1 MFLFTRV
8 MHKIK
13 FTILA
18 LFLLVANGLFAQNE
32 YVYLEK
38 GRLYH
43 PNGEELALWG
53 VNLQPMLSWEYNSMM
68 KKAGIPKDARVWKKM
83 TDKSL
88 DELQLLGA
96 NYIRVHLTPGDFT
109 DASGNLVHTIYLDL
123 LDYLTAEAP
132 KHGIYICYAFF
143 NHMGISEVAESFM
156 ETSYKIANVAGR
168 PKDLKKKH
176 HKALRMFE
184 SNFFE
189 ASKNYIQ
196 NLLNRINPYNNKTY
210 NSDTNIVAW
219 EIMNEPVFFK
229 RDNLKTYPQEYRRYQ
244 SWLAEKGVN
253 DIDKNYFEYRK
264 KRVLQYINEIHD
276 AIRKGG
282 AVVPVI
288 WSLNWHR
295 FRNGHEDIFEAVAKS
310 KVEAVAFC
318 TYPGQSIAK
327 KKGGGN
333 YESFSG
339 DLSSYDFSEWFNQGY
354 GQQSHYGW
362 LKNEMF
368 SDKAKVVYEFEGFY
382 NQSSYIYPAL
392 ADFQRSLGAQAAA
405 MWHYSMTDY
414 AQYNGGSHVFNLK
427 TTPAKAAAFAVAS
440 KIFQNTPILQNYH
453 TESPINF
460 QSKNFSYSFEKNT
473 SIYTD
478 DFYYIY
484 SNDVLDNGKM
494 IPSKSPK
501 EIFGYGK
508 SPFVNYEGT
517 GTFQIKIS
525 EKEIIIHIQP
535 DVVYNHS
542 LSHRSKMKKH
552 LITELKRQKKHA
564 IKISVDGWESGKFT
578 IFKLT
583 EAGIKKKIKS
593 IKELSLKITP
603 GKYIITKT

>member
-1 MFLFTRV
+1 

-13 FTILA
+13 FTILVLFVSA
-18 LFLLVANGLFAQNE
+18 LSGLFAQNE
-32 YVYLEK
+32 YVFLKK

-43 PNGEELALWG
+43 PNGQELALWG

-68 KKAGIPKDARVWKKM
+68 KKAGIPKDAEVWKKM

-109 DASGNLVHTIYLDL
+109 DANGNLVETIYLDL

-132 KHGIYICYAFF
+132 KYGIYICYAFF
-143 NHMGISEVAESFM
+143 NHMGRSEVAESFM
-156 ETSYKIANVAGR
+156 ETSYKIANVIGR
-168 PKDLKKKH
+168 PKEVKKKH

-189 ASKNYIQ
+189 ASKKYIK
-196 NLLNRINPYNNKTY
+196 NLLKRTNPYNNKTY
-210 NSDTNIVAW
+210 NSDANIVAW
-219 EIMNEPVFFK
+219 EIMNEPVFFQ
-229 RDNLKTYPQEYRRYQ
+229 RNNLKTYPQEHRRYQ
-244 SWLAEKGVN
+244 SWLAERGVS

-264 KRVLQYINEIHD
+264 QKVLQYINGIHD

-295 FRNGHEDIFEAVAKS
+295 FRNGHEDIFEAVAES

-318 TYPGQSIAK
+318 TYPGQNIAK
-327 KKGGGN
+327 QRGGGN

-339 DLSSYDFSEWFNQGY
+339 DLSSYDFSEWFRRGYNQ
-354 GQQSHYGW
+354 QARYGW
-362 LKNEMF
+362 LKSEMF
-368 SDKAKVVYEFEGFY
+368 SDKAKVVYEFESFY
-382 NQSSYIYPAL
+382 NHSSYIYPAL

-440 KIFQNTPILQNYH
+440 KVFQNTPILQNYH
-453 TESPINF
+453 LESPSNF
-460 QSKNFSYSFEKNT
+460 QSQNFSYSLKKNR
-473 SIYTD
+473 SIYSD
-478 DFYYIY
+478 DSYFFY
-484 SNDVLDNGKM
+484 SNDVLDMGKM
-494 IPSKSPK
+494 TTSKSPK

-508 SPFVNYEGT
+508 SPLVNYEGT
-517 GTFQIKIS
+517 GTYQLKIS
-525 EKEIIIHIQP
+525 EKEIIVHIQP

-542 LSHRSKMKKH
+542 LSYRSKKKKH
-552 LITELKRQKKHA
+552 LITEFEDQKKHA
-564 IKISVDGWESGKFT
+564 MTISIDGWESGKFT

-583 EAGIKKKIKS
+583 ETGKKKKIKG
-593 IKELSLKITP
+593 IKELRLKIAP
-603 GKYIITKT
+603 GKYKITKT

>member
-1 MFLFTRV
+1 

-13 FTILA
+13 FTILVLFVSA
-18 LFLLVANGLFAQNE
+18 LSGLFAQNE
-32 YVYLEK
+32 YVFLKK

-68 KKAGIPKDARVWKKM
+68 KKAGIPKDAEVWKKM

-109 DASGNLVHTIYLDL
+109 DANGNLVETIYLDL

-132 KHGIYICYAFF
+132 KYGIYICYAFF
-143 NHMGISEVAESFM
+143 NHMGRSEVAESFM
-156 ETSYKIANVAGR
+156 ETSYKIANVIGR
-168 PKDLKKKH
+168 PKEVKKKH

-189 ASKNYIQ
+189 ASKKYIK
-196 NLLNRINPYNNKTY
+196 NLLKRTNPYNNKTY
-210 NSDTNIVAW
+210 NSDANIVAW
-219 EIMNEPVFFK
+219 EIMNEPVFFQ
-229 RDNLKTYPQEYRRYQ
+229 RNNLKIYPQEHRRYQ
-244 SWLAEKGVN
+244 SWLAERGVS

-264 KRVLQYINEIHD
+264 QRVLQYINGIHD

-295 FRNGHEDIFEAVAKS
+295 FRNGHEDIFEAVAES

-318 TYPGQSIAK
+318 TYPGQNIAK
-327 KKGGGN
+327 QRGGGN

-339 DLSSYDFSEWFNQGY
+339 DLSSYDFSEWFRRGYNQ
-354 GQQSHYGW
+354 QARYGW
-362 LKNEMF
+362 LKSEMF
-368 SDKAKVVYEFEGFY
+368 SDKAKVVYEFESFY
-382 NQSSYIYPAL
+382 NHSSYIYPAL

-440 KIFQNTPILQNYH
+440 KVFQNTPILQNYH
-453 TESPINF
+453 VESPSNF
-460 QSKNFSYSFEKNT
+460 QSQNFSYSLKKNR
-473 SIYTD
+473 SIYSD
-478 DFYYIY
+478 DSYFFY
-484 SNDVLDNGKM
+484 SNDVLDMGKM
-494 IPSKSPK
+494 ITSKSPK

-508 SPFVNYEGT
+508 SPLVNYEGT
-517 GTFQIKIS
+517 GTYQLKIS
-525 EKEIIIHIQP
+525 EKEIIVHIQP

-542 LSHRSKMKKH
+542 LSYRSKRKKH
-552 LITELKRQKKHA
+552 LITEFEDQKKHA
-564 IKISVDGWESGKFT
+564 MTISIDGWESGKFT
-578 IFKLT
+578 IFELT
-583 EAGIKKKIKS
+583 ETGKKKKIKG
-593 IKELSLKITP
+593 IKELRLKIAP
-603 GKYIITKT
+603 GKYKITKT

>member
-1 MFLFTRV
+1 

-13 FTILA
+13 FTILVLFVSA
-18 LFLLVANGLFAQNE
+18 LSGLFAQNE
-32 YVYLEK
+32 YVFLKK

-68 KKAGIPKDARVWKKM
+68 KKAGIPKDAEVWKKM

-109 DASGNLVHTIYLDL
+109 DANGNLVETIYLDL

-132 KHGIYICYAFF
+132 KYGIYICYAFF
-143 NHMGISEVAESFM
+143 NHMGRSEVAESFM
-156 ETSYKIANVAGR
+156 ETSYKIANVIGR
-168 PKDLKKKH
+168 PKEVKKKH

-189 ASKNYIQ
+189 ASKKYIK
-196 NLLNRINPYNNKTY
+196 NLLKRTNPYNDKTY
-210 NSDTNIVAW
+210 NSDANIVAW
-219 EIMNEPVFFK
+219 EIMNEPVFFQ
-229 RDNLKTYPQEYRRYQ
+229 RNNLKTYPQEYRRYQ
-244 SWLAEKGVN
+244 SWLAERGVS

-264 KRVLQYINEIHD
+264 QRVLQYINEIHD

-295 FRNGHEDIFEAVAKS
+295 FRNGHEDIFEAVAES

-318 TYPGQSIAK
+318 TYPGQNIAK
-327 KKGGGN
+327 QRGGGN

-339 DLSSYDFSEWFNQGY
+339 DLSSYDFSEWFRRGYNQ
-354 GQQSHYGW
+354 QARYGW
-362 LKNEMF
+362 LKSEMF
-368 SDKAKVVYEFEGFY
+368 SDKAKVVYEFESFY
-382 NQSSYIYPAL
+382 NHSSYIYPAL

-440 KIFQNTPILQNYH
+440 KVFQNTPILQNYH
-453 TESPINF
+453 VESPSNF
-460 QSKNFSYSFEKNT
+460 QSQNFSYSLKKNR
-473 SIYTD
+473 SIYSD
-478 DFYYIY
+478 DSYFFY
-484 SNDVLDNGKM
+484 SNDVLDMGKM
-494 IPSKSPK
+494 ITSKSPK

-508 SPFVNYEGT
+508 SPLVNYEGT
-517 GTFQIKIS
+517 GTYQLKIS
-525 EKEIIIHIQP
+525 EKEIIVHIQP

-542 LSHRSKMKKH
+542 LSYRSKKKKH
-552 LITELKRQKKHA
+552 LITEFEDQKKHA
-564 IKISVDGWESGKFT
+564 MTISIDGWESGKFT

-583 EAGIKKKIKS
+583 ETGKKKKIKG
-593 IKELSLKITP
+593 IKELSLKIAP
-603 GKYIITKT
+603 GKYKITKT

>member
-1 MFLFTRV
+1 

-13 FTILA
+13 FTILVLFVSA
-18 LFLLVANGLFAQNE
+18 LSGLFAQNE
-32 YVYLEK
+32 YVFLKK

-68 KKAGIPKDARVWKKM
+68 KKAGIPKDAEVWKKM

-109 DASGNLVHTIYLDL
+109 DANGNLVETIYLDL

-132 KHGIYICYAFF
+132 KYGIYICYAFF
-143 NHMGISEVAESFM
+143 NHMGRSEVAESFM
-156 ETSYKIANVAGR
+156 ETSYKIPNVTGR
-168 PKDLKKKH
+168 PKELKKKH

-189 ASKNYIQ
+189 ASKKYIK
-196 NLLNRINPYNNKTY
+196 NLLKRTNPYNNKTY
-210 NSDTNIVAW
+210 NSDANIVAW
-219 EIMNEPVFFK
+219 EIMNEPVFFQ
-229 RDNLKTYPQEYRRYQ
+229 RNNLKIYPQEHRRYQ
-244 SWLAEKGVN
+244 SWLAERGVS

-264 KRVLQYINEIHD
+264 QRVLQYINGIHD

-295 FRNGHEDIFEAVAKS
+295 FRNGHEDIFEAVAES

-318 TYPGQSIAK
+318 TYPGQNIAK
-327 KKGGGN
+327 QRGGGN

-339 DLSSYDFSEWFNQGY
+339 DLSSYDFSEWFRRGYNQ
-354 GQQSHYGW
+354 QARYGW
-362 LKNEMF
+362 LKSEMF
-368 SDKAKVVYEFEGFY
+368 SDKAKVVYEFESFY
-382 NQSSYIYPAL
+382 NHSSYIYPAL

-440 KIFQNTPILQNYH
+440 KVFQNTPILQNYH
-453 TESPINF
+453 VESPSNF
-460 QSKNFSYSFEKNT
+460 QSQNFSYSLKKNR
-473 SIYTD
+473 SIYSD
-478 DFYYIY
+478 DSYFFY
-484 SNDVLDNGKM
+484 SNDVLDMGKM
-494 IPSKSPK
+494 ITSKSPK

-508 SPFVNYEGT
+508 SPLVNYEGT
-517 GTFQIKIS
+517 GTYQLKIS
-525 EKEIIIHIQP
+525 EKEIIVHIQP

-542 LSHRSKMKKH
+542 LSYRSKKKKH
-552 LITELKRQKKHA
+552 LITEFEDQKKHA
-564 IKISVDGWESGKFT
+564 MTISIDGWESGKFT

-583 EAGIKKKIKS
+583 ETGKKKKIKG
-593 IKELSLKITP
+593 IKELRLKIAP
-603 GKYIITKT
+603 GKYKITKT

>member
-1 MFLFTRV
+1 MFLFTWV

-13 FTILA
+13 FTILV
-18 LFLLVANGLFAQNE
+18 LFLLVVNGLFAQNE

-68 KKAGIPKDARVWKKM
+68 KKAGIPKDAGVWKKM

-109 DASGNLVHTIYLDL
+109 DASGNLVQTIYLDL

-189 ASKNYIQ
+189 ASKKYIQ

-229 RDNLKTYPQEYRRYQ
+229 RDNLKAYPQEYRRYQ

-264 KRVLQYINEIHD
+264 QRVLQYINGIHD
-276 AIRKGG
+276 AVRKGG

-333 YESFSG
+333 YENFSG

-354 GQQSHYGW
+354 DQQSHYGW

-460 QSKNFSYSFEKNT
+460 QSKNFSYSFKKNT

-494 IPSKSPK
+494 IPSKAPK

-508 SPFVNYEGT
+508 SPYVNYEGT

-525 EKEIIIHIQP
+525 EKEIIIRIQP

-583 EAGIKKKIKS
+583 DAGIKKKIKS

>member
-1 MFLFTRV
+1 MFLFTWV

-13 FTILA
+13 FTILV
-18 LFLLVANGLFAQNE
+18 LFLLVVNSLFAQNE

-68 KKAGIPKDARVWKKM
+68 KKAGIPKDAGVWKKM

-189 ASKNYIQ
+189 ASKKYIQ

-229 RDNLKTYPQEYRRYQ
+229 RDNLKAYPQEYRRYQ

-333 YESFSG
+333 YENFSG

-460 QSKNFSYSFEKNT
+460 QSKNFSYSFKKNT

-494 IPSKSPK
+494 IPSKAPK

-508 SPFVNYEGT
+508 SPYVNYEGT

-525 EKEIIIHIQP
+525 EKEIIIRIQP

>member
-1 MFLFTRV
+1 

-13 FTILA
+13 FTILVLFVSA
-18 LFLLVANGLFAQNE
+18 LSGLFAQNE
-32 YVYLEK
+32 YVFLKK

-68 KKAGIPKDARVWKKM
+68 KKAGIPKDAEVWKKM

-109 DASGNLVHTIYLDL
+109 DANGNLVETIYLDL

-132 KHGIYICYAFF
+132 KYGIYICYAFF
-143 NHMGISEVAESFM
+143 NHMGRSEVAESFM
-156 ETSYKIANVAGR
+156 ETSYKIANVTGR
-168 PKDLKKKH
+168 PKELKKKH

-189 ASKNYIQ
+189 ASKKYIK
-196 NLLNRINPYNNKTY
+196 NLLKRTNPYNNKTY
-210 NSDTNIVAW
+210 NSDANIVAW
-219 EIMNEPVFFK
+219 EIMNEPVFFQ
-229 RDNLKTYPQEYRRYQ
+229 RNNLKIYPQEHRRYQ
-244 SWLAEKGVN
+244 SWLAERGVS

-264 KRVLQYINEIHD
+264 QRVLQYINGIHD

-295 FRNGHEDIFEAVAKS
+295 FRNGHEDIFEAVAES

-318 TYPGQSIAK
+318 TYPGQKIAK
-327 KKGGGN
+327 QRGGGN

-339 DLSSYDFSEWFNQGY
+339 DLSSYDFSEWFRRGYNQ
-354 GQQSHYGW
+354 QARYGW
-362 LKNEMF
+362 LKSEMF
-368 SDKAKVVYEFEGFY
+368 SDKAKVVYEFESFY
-382 NQSSYIYPAL
+382 NHSSYIYPAL

-440 KIFQNTPILQNYH
+440 KVFQNTPILQNYH
-453 TESPINF
+453 VESPSNF
-460 QSKNFSYSFEKNT
+460 QSQNFSYSLKKNR
-473 SIYTD
+473 SIYSD
-478 DFYYIY
+478 DSYFFY
-484 SNDVLDNGKM
+484 SNDVLDMVKM
-494 IPSKSPK
+494 ITSKSPK

-508 SPFVNYEGT
+508 SPLVNYEGT
-517 GTFQIKIS
+517 GTYQLKIS
-525 EKEIIIHIQP
+525 EKEIIVHIQP

-542 LSHRSKMKKH
+542 LSYRSKKKKH
-552 LITELKRQKKHA
+552 LITEFEDQKKHA
-564 IKISVDGWESGKFT
+564 MTISIDGWESGKFT

-583 EAGIKKKIKS
+583 ETGKKKKIKD
-593 IKELSLKITP
+593 IKELRLKITP
-603 GKYIITKT
+603 GKYKITKT

>member
-8 MHKIK
+8 MHKKK

-176 HKALRMFE
+176 HKALMMFE

-189 ASKNYIQ
+189 ASKKYIQ
-196 NLLNRINPYNNKTY
+196 NLLNRINPYNNKSY

-382 NQSSYIYPAL
+382 NQSPYIYPAL
-392 ADFQRSLGAQAAA
+392 ADFQRSLGTQAAA

-494 IPSKSPK
+494 IPSKAPK

-508 SPFVNYEGT
+508 SPYVNYEGT

-525 EKEIIIHIQP
+525 EKEIIIRIQP

>member
-1 MFLFTRV
+1 

-13 FTILA
+13 FTILV
-18 LFLLVANGLFAQNE
+18 LFVSAVSGLFAQNE
-32 YVYLEK
+32 YVFLKK

-68 KKAGIPKDARVWKKM
+68 KKAGIPKDAEVWKKM

-109 DASGNLVHTIYLDL
+109 DADGNLVETIYLDL

-132 KHGIYICYAFF
+132 KYGIYICYAFF
-143 NHMGISEVAESFM
+143 NHMGRSEVAESFM
-156 ETSYKIANVAGR
+156 ETSYKIANVTGR
-168 PKDLKKKH
+168 PKELKKKH

-189 ASKNYIQ
+189 ASKKYIK
-196 NLLNRINPYNNKTY
+196 NLLKRTNPYNNKTY
-210 NSDTNIVAW
+210 NSDANIVAW
-219 EIMNEPVFFK
+219 EIMNEPVFFQ
-229 RDNLKTYPQEYRRYQ
+229 RNNLKIYPQEHRRYQ
-244 SWLAEKGVN
+244 SWLAERGVS

-264 KRVLQYINEIHD
+264 QRVLQYINGIHD

-295 FRNGHEDIFEAVAKS
+295 FRNGHEDIFEAVAES

-318 TYPGQSIAK
+318 TYPGQNIAK
-327 KKGGGN
+327 QRGGGN

-339 DLSSYDFSEWFNQGY
+339 DLSSYDFSEWFRRGYNQ
-354 GQQSHYGW
+354 QARYGW
-362 LKNEMF
+362 LKSEMF
-368 SDKAKVVYEFEGFY
+368 SDKAKVVYEFESFY
-382 NQSSYIYPAL
+382 NHSSYIYPAL

-405 MWHYSMTDY
+405 MWHYSMSDY

-440 KIFQNTPILQNYH
+440 KVFQNTPILQNYH
-453 TESPINF
+453 VESPSNF
-460 QSKNFSYSFEKNT
+460 QSQNFSYSLKKNR
-473 SIYTD
+473 SIYSD
-478 DFYYIY
+478 DSYFFY
-484 SNDVLDNGKM
+484 SNDVLDMGNM
-494 IPSKSPK
+494 ITSKSPK

-508 SPFVNYEGT
+508 SPLVNYEGT
-517 GTFQIKIS
+517 GTYQLKIS
-525 EKEIIIHIQP
+525 EKEIIVHIQP

-542 LSHRSKMKKH
+542 LSYRSKKKKH
-552 LITELKRQKKHA
+552 LITEFEDQKKHA
-564 IKISVDGWESGKFT
+564 MTISIDGWESGKFT

-583 EAGIKKKIKS
+583 ETGKKKKIKG
-593 IKELSLKITP
+593 IKELRLKIAP
-603 GKYIITKT
+603 GKYKITKT

>member
-264 KRVLQYINEIHD
+264 KRVLKYINEIHD

-333 YESFSG
+333 YESFIG

-354 GQQSHYGW
+354 DQQSHYGW

-542 LSHRSKMKKH
+542 LSHRLKMKKH

>member
-1 MFLFTRV
+1 

-13 FTILA
+13 FTILVLFVSA
-18 LFLLVANGLFAQNE
+18 LSGLFAQNE
-32 YVYLEK
+32 YVFLKK

-68 KKAGIPKDARVWKKM
+68 KKAGIPKDAEVWKKM

-109 DASGNLVHTIYLDL
+109 DANGNLVETIYLDL

-132 KHGIYICYAFF
+132 KYGIYICYAFF
-143 NHMGISEVAESFM
+143 NHMGRSEVAESFM
-156 ETSYKIANVAGR
+156 ETSYKIANVIGR
-168 PKDLKKKH
+168 PKEVKKKH

-189 ASKNYIQ
+189 ASKKYIK
-196 NLLNRINPYNNKTY
+196 NLLKRTNPYNDKTY
-210 NSDTNIVAW
+210 NSDANIVAW
-219 EIMNEPVFFK
+219 EIMNEPVFFQ
-229 RDNLKTYPQEYRRYQ
+229 RNDLKTYPQEYRRYQ
-244 SWLAEKGVN
+244 SWLAERGVS

-264 KRVLQYINEIHD
+264 QRVLQYINEIHD

-295 FRNGHEDIFEAVAKS
+295 FRNGHEDIFEAVAES

-318 TYPGQSIAK
+318 TYPGQNIAK
-327 KKGGGN
+327 QRGGGN

-339 DLSSYDFSEWFNQGY
+339 DLSSYDFSEWFRRGYNQ
-354 GQQSHYGW
+354 QARYGW
-362 LKNEMF
+362 LKSEMF
-368 SDKAKVVYEFEGFY
+368 SDKAKVVYEFESFY
-382 NQSSYIYPAL
+382 NHSSYIYPAL

-440 KIFQNTPILQNYH
+440 KVFQNTPILQNYH
-453 TESPINF
+453 VESPSNF
-460 QSKNFSYSFEKNT
+460 QSQNFSYSLKKNR
-473 SIYTD
+473 SIYSD
-478 DFYYIY
+478 DSYFFY
-484 SNDVLDNGKM
+484 SNDVLDMGKM
-494 IPSKSPK
+494 ITSKSPK

-508 SPFVNYEGT
+508 SPLVNYEGT
-517 GTFQIKIS
+517 GTYQLKIS
-525 EKEIIIHIQP
+525 EKEIIVHIQP

-542 LSHRSKMKKH
+542 LSYRSKKKKH
-552 LITELKRQKKHA
+552 LITEFEDQKKHA
-564 IKISVDGWESGKFT
+564 MTISIDGWESGKFT

-583 EAGIKKKIKS
+583 ETGKKKKIKG
-593 IKELSLKITP
+593 IKELSLKIAP
-603 GKYIITKT
+603 GKYKITKT

>member
-1 MFLFTRV
+1 

-13 FTILA
+13 FTILVLFVSA
-18 LFLLVANGLFAQNE
+18 LSGLFAQNE
-32 YVYLEK
+32 YVFLKK

-68 KKAGIPKDARVWKKM
+68 KKAGIPKDAEVWKKM

-109 DASGNLVHTIYLDL
+109 DADGNLVETIYLDL

-132 KHGIYICYAFF
+132 KYGIYICYAFF
-143 NHMGISEVAESFM
+143 NHMGRSEVAESFM
-156 ETSYKIANVAGR
+156 ETSYKIANVTGR
-168 PKDLKKKH
+168 PKELKKKH

-184 SNFFE
+184 NNFFE
-189 ASKNYIQ
+189 ASKKYIK
-196 NLLNRINPYNNKTY
+196 NLLKRTNPYNNKTY
-210 NSDTNIVAW
+210 NSDANIVAW
-219 EIMNEPVFFK
+219 EIMNEPVFFQ
-229 RDNLKTYPQEYRRYQ
+229 RNNLKTYPQEHRRYQ
-244 SWLAEKGVN
+244 SWLAKRGVS

-264 KRVLQYINEIHD
+264 QRVLQYINGIHD

-295 FRNGHEDIFEAVAKS
+295 FRNGHEDIFEAVAES

-318 TYPGQSIAK
+318 TYPGQNIAK
-327 KKGGGN
+327 QRGGGN

-339 DLSSYDFSEWFNQGY
+339 DLSSYDFSEWFRRGYNQ
-354 GQQSHYGW
+354 QARYGW
-362 LKNEMF
+362 LKSEMF
-368 SDKAKVVYEFEGFY
+368 SDKAKVVYEFESFY
-382 NQSSYIYPAL
+382 NHSSYIYPAL

-440 KIFQNTPILQNYH
+440 KVFQNTPILQNYH
-453 TESPINF
+453 VESPSNF
-460 QSKNFSYSFEKNT
+460 QSQNFSYSLKKNR
-473 SIYTD
+473 SIYSD
-478 DFYYIY
+478 DSYFFY
-484 SNDVLDNGKM
+484 SNDVLDMGKM
-494 IPSKSPK
+494 ITSKSPK

-508 SPFVNYEGT
+508 SPLVNYEGT
-517 GTFQIKIS
+517 GTYQLKIS
-525 EKEIIIHIQP
+525 EKEIIVHIQP

-542 LSHRSKMKKH
+542 LSYRSKKKKH
-552 LITELKRQKKHA
+552 LITEFEDQKKHA
-564 IKISVDGWESGKFT
+564 MTISIDGWESGKFT

-583 EAGIKKKIKS
+583 ETGKKKKIKG
-593 IKELSLKITP
+593 IKELRLKIAP
-603 GKYIITKT
+603 GKYKITKT

>member
-1 MFLFTRV
+1 

-13 FTILA
+13 FTILVLFVSA
-18 LFLLVANGLFAQNE
+18 LSGLFAQNE
-32 YVYLEK
+32 YVFLKK

-68 KKAGIPKDARVWKKM
+68 KKAGIPKDAEVWKKM

-109 DASGNLVHTIYLDL
+109 DADGNLVETIYLDL

-132 KHGIYICYAFF
+132 KYGIYICYAFF
-143 NHMGISEVAESFM
+143 NHMGRSEVAESFM
-156 ETSYKIANVAGR
+156 ETSYKIANVTGR
-168 PKDLKKKH
+168 PKELKKKH

-189 ASKNYIQ
+189 ASKKYIK
-196 NLLNRINPYNNKTY
+196 NLLKRTNPYNNKTY
-210 NSDTNIVAW
+210 NSDANIVAW
-219 EIMNEPVFFK
+219 EIMNEPVFFQ
-229 RDNLKTYPQEYRRYQ
+229 RNNLKIYPQEHRRYQ
-244 SWLAEKGVN
+244 SWLAERGVS

-264 KRVLQYINEIHD
+264 QRVLQYINGIHD

-295 FRNGHEDIFEAVAKS
+295 FRNGHEDIFEAVAES

-318 TYPGQSIAK
+318 TYPGQKIAK
-327 KKGGGN
+327 QRGGGN

-339 DLSSYDFSEWFNQGY
+339 DLSSYDFSEWFRRGYNQ
-354 GQQSHYGW
+354 QARYGW
-362 LKNEMF
+362 LKSEMF
-368 SDKAKVVYEFEGFY
+368 SDKAKVVYEFESFY
-382 NQSSYIYPAL
+382 NHSSYIYPAL

-440 KIFQNTPILQNYH
+440 KVFQNTPILQNYH
-453 TESPINF
+453 VESPSNF
-460 QSKNFSYSFEKNT
+460 QSQNFSYSLKKNR
-473 SIYTD
+473 SIYSD
-478 DFYYIY
+478 DSYFFY
-484 SNDVLDNGKM
+484 SNDVLDMGKM
-494 IPSKSPK
+494 ITSKSPK

-508 SPFVNYEGT
+508 SPLVNYEGT
-517 GTFQIKIS
+517 GTYQLKIS
-525 EKEIIIHIQP
+525 EKEIIVHIQP

-542 LSHRSKMKKH
+542 LSYRSKKKKH
-552 LITELKRQKKHA
+552 LITEFEDQKKHA
-564 IKISVDGWESGKFT
+564 MTISIDGWESGKFT

-583 EAGIKKKIKS
+583 ETGKKKKIKGM
-593 IKELSLKITP
+593 KELRLKIAP
-603 GKYIITKT
+603 GKYKITKT

>member
-1 MFLFTRV
+1 

-13 FTILA
+13 FTILVLFVSA
-18 LFLLVANGLFAQNE
+18 LSGLFAQNE
-32 YVYLEK
+32 YVFLKK

-68 KKAGIPKDARVWKKM
+68 KKAGIPKDAEVWKKM

-109 DASGNLVHTIYLDL
+109 DANGNLVETIYLDL

-132 KHGIYICYAFF
+132 KYGIYICYAFF
-143 NHMGISEVAESFM
+143 NHMGRSEVAESFM
-156 ETSYKIANVAGR
+156 ETSYKIANVIGR
-168 PKDLKKKH
+168 PKEVKKKH

-189 ASKNYIQ
+189 ASKKYIK
-196 NLLNRINPYNNKTY
+196 NLLKRTNPYNNKTY
-210 NSDTNIVAW
+210 NSDANIVAW
-219 EIMNEPVFFK
+219 EIMNEPVFFQ
-229 RDNLKTYPQEYRRYQ
+229 RNNLKIYPQEHRRYQ
-244 SWLAEKGVN
+244 SWLAERGVS

-264 KRVLQYINEIHD
+264 QRVLQYINGIHD

-295 FRNGHEDIFEAVAKS
+295 FRNGHEDIFEAVAES

-318 TYPGQSIAK
+318 TYPGQKIAK
-327 KKGGGN
+327 QRGGGN

-339 DLSSYDFSEWFNQGY
+339 DLSSYDFSEWFRRGYNQ
-354 GQQSHYGW
+354 QARYGW
-362 LKNEMF
+362 LKSEMF
-368 SDKAKVVYEFEGFY
+368 SDKAKVVYEFESFY
-382 NQSSYIYPAL
+382 NHSSYIYPAL

-440 KIFQNTPILQNYH
+440 KVFQNTPILQNYH
-453 TESPINF
+453 VESPSNF
-460 QSKNFSYSFEKNT
+460 QSQNFSYSLKKNR
-473 SIYTD
+473 SIYSD
-478 DFYYIY
+478 DSYFFY
-484 SNDVLDNGKM
+484 SNDVLDMGKM
-494 IPSKSPK
+494 ITSKSPK

-508 SPFVNYEGT
+508 SPLVNYEGT
-517 GTFQIKIS
+517 GTYQLKIS
-525 EKEIIIHIQP
+525 EKEIIVHIQP

-542 LSHRSKMKKH
+542 LSYRSKKKKH
-552 LITELKRQKKHA
+552 LITEFEDQKKHA
-564 IKISVDGWESGKFT
+564 MTISIDGWESGKFT

-583 EAGIKKKIKS
+583 ETGKKKKIKGM
-593 IKELSLKITP
+593 KELRLKIAP
-603 GKYIITKT
+603 GKYKITKT

>member
-1 MFLFTRV
+1 

-13 FTILA
+13 FTILVLFVSA
-18 LFLLVANGLFAQNE
+18 LSGLFAQNE
-32 YVYLEK
+32 YVFLKK

-68 KKAGIPKDARVWKKM
+68 KKAGIPKDAEVWKKM

-109 DASGNLVHTIYLDL
+109 DADGNLVETIYLDL

-132 KHGIYICYAFF
+132 KYGIYICYAFF
-143 NHMGISEVAESFM
+143 NHMGRSEVAESFM
-156 ETSYKIANVAGR
+156 ETSYKIANVTGR
-168 PKDLKKKH
+168 PKELKKKH

-189 ASKNYIQ
+189 ASKKYIK
-196 NLLNRINPYNNKTY
+196 NLLKRTNPYNNKTY
-210 NSDTNIVAW
+210 NSDANIVAW
-219 EIMNEPVFFK
+219 EIMNEPVFFQ
-229 RDNLKTYPQEYRRYQ
+229 RNNLKTYPQEHRRYQ
-244 SWLAEKGVN
+244 SWLAERGVS

-264 KRVLQYINEIHD
+264 QRVLQYINGIHD

-295 FRNGHEDIFEAVAKS
+295 FRNGHEDIFEAVAES

-318 TYPGQSIAK
+318 TYPGQNIAK
-327 KKGGGN
+327 QRGGGN

-339 DLSSYDFSEWFNQGY
+339 DLSSYDFSEWFRRGYNQ
-354 GQQSHYGW
+354 QARYGW
-362 LKNEMF
+362 LKSEMF
-368 SDKAKVVYEFEGFY
+368 SDKAKVVYEFESFY
-382 NQSSYIYPAL
+382 NHSSYIYPAL

-440 KIFQNTPILQNYH
+440 KVFQNTPILQNYH
-453 TESPINF
+453 VESPSNF
-460 QSKNFSYSFEKNT
+460 QSQNFSYSLKKNR
-473 SIYTD
+473 SIYSD
-478 DFYYIY
+478 DSYFFY
-484 SNDVLDNGKM
+484 SNDVLDMGNM
-494 IPSKSPK
+494 ITSKSPK

-508 SPFVNYEGT
+508 SPLVNYEGT
-517 GTFQIKIS
+517 GTYQLKIS
-525 EKEIIIHIQP
+525 EKEIIVHIQP

-542 LSHRSKMKKH
+542 LSYRSKKKKH
-552 LITELKRQKKHA
+552 LITEFEDQKKHA
-564 IKISVDGWESGKFT
+564 MTISIDGWESGKFT

-583 EAGIKKKIKS
+583 ETGKKKKIKG
-593 IKELSLKITP
+593 IKELRLKIAP
-603 GKYIITKT
+603 GKYKITKT

>member
-1 MFLFTRV
+1 

-13 FTILA
+13 FTILVLFVSA
-18 LFLLVANGLFAQNE
+18 LSGLFAQNE
-32 YVYLEK
+32 YVFLKK

-68 KKAGIPKDARVWKKM
+68 KKAGIPKDAEVWKKM

-96 NYIRVHLTPGDFT
+96 NHIRVHLTPGDFT
-109 DASGNLVHTIYLDL
+109 DADGNLVETIYLDL

-132 KHGIYICYAFF
+132 KYGIYICYAFF
-143 NHMGISEVAESFM
+143 NHMGRSEVAESFM
-156 ETSYKIANVAGR
+156 ETSYKIANVTGR
-168 PKDLKKKH
+168 PKELKKKH

-189 ASKNYIQ
+189 ASKKYIK
-196 NLLNRINPYNNKTY
+196 NLLKRTNPYNNKTY
-210 NSDTNIVAW
+210 NSDANIVAW
-219 EIMNEPVFFK
+219 EIMNEPVFFQ
-229 RDNLKTYPQEYRRYQ
+229 RNNLKIYPQEHRRYQ
-244 SWLAEKGVN
+244 SWLAERGVS

-264 KRVLQYINEIHD
+264 QRVLQYINGIHD

-295 FRNGHEDIFEAVAKS
+295 FRNGHEDIFEAVAES

-318 TYPGQSIAK
+318 TYPGQKIAK
-327 KKGGGN
+327 QRGGGN

-339 DLSSYDFSEWFNQGY
+339 DLSSYDFSEWFRRGYNQ
-354 GQQSHYGW
+354 QARYGW
-362 LKNEMF
+362 LKSEMF
-368 SDKAKVVYEFEGFY
+368 SDKAKVVYEFESFY
-382 NQSSYIYPAL
+382 NHSSYIYPAL

-440 KIFQNTPILQNYH
+440 KVFQNTPILQNYH
-453 TESPINF
+453 VESPSNF
-460 QSKNFSYSFEKNT
+460 QSQNFSYSLKKNR
-473 SIYTD
+473 SIYSD
-478 DFYYIY
+478 DSYFFY
-484 SNDVLDNGKM
+484 SNDVLDMGKM
-494 IPSKSPK
+494 ITSKSPK

-508 SPFVNYEGT
+508 SPLVNYEGT
-517 GTFQIKIS
+517 GTYQLKIS
-525 EKEIIIHIQP
+525 EKEIIVHIQP

-542 LSHRSKMKKH
+542 LSYRSKKKKH
-552 LITELKRQKKHA
+552 LITEFEDQKKHA
-564 IKISVDGWESGKFT
+564 MTISIDGWESGKFT

-583 EAGIKKKIKS
+583 ETGKKKKIKG
-593 IKELSLKITP
+593 IKELRLKIAP
-603 GKYIITKT
+603 GKYKITKT

>member
-295 FRNGHEDIFEAVAKS
+295 FRNGHEDIFEAVAES

-318 TYPGQSIAK
+318 TYPGQNIAK
-327 KKGGGN
+327 QRGGV
-333 YESFSG
+333 
-339 DLSSYDFSEWFNQGY
+339 SS
-354 GQQSHYGW
+354 
-362 LKNEMF
+362 
-368 SDKAKVVYEFEGFY
+368 
-382 NQSSYIYPAL
+382 
-392 ADFQRSLGAQAAA
+392 
-405 MWHYSMTDY
+405 
-414 AQYNGGSHVFNLK
+414 
-427 TTPAKAAAFAVAS
+427 
-440 KIFQNTPILQNYH
+440 
-453 TESPINF
+453 
-460 QSKNFSYSFEKNT
+460 
-473 SIYTD
+473 
-478 DFYYIY
+478 
-484 SNDVLDNGKM
+484 
-494 IPSKSPK
+494 
-501 EIFGYGK
+501 
-508 SPFVNYEGT
+508 
-517 GTFQIKIS
+517 
-525 EKEIIIHIQP
+525 
-535 DVVYNHS
+535 
-542 LSHRSKMKKH
+542 
-552 LITELKRQKKHA
+552 
-564 IKISVDGWESGKFT
+564 
-578 IFKLT
+578 
-583 EAGIKKKIKS
+583 
-593 IKELSLKITP
+593 
-603 GKYIITKT
+603 